1 MRRQKIYTEFESPST
16 IIFDK
21 FHESFA
27 IKGICHKTKISVIT
41 YRDEYILC
49 ISKYLMI
56 IEQYLYRAT
65 ILEMDNPFIE
75 LASDSFSDIC
85 ASIAFLAKENAG
97 FLGKGSGK
105 LSFVNIEMTSD
116 IVGRSIGLSS
126 THRRPT

>member
-1 MRRQKIYTEFESPST
+1 MIR
-16 IIFDK
+16 
-21 FHESFA
+21 
-27 IKGICHKTKISVIT
+27 
-41 YRDEYILC
+41 YRDEYVLC